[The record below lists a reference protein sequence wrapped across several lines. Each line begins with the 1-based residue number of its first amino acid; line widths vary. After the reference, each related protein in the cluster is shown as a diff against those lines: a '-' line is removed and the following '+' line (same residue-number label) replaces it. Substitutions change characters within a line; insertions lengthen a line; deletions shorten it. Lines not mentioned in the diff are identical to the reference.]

1 MFDAKQKAESLSSM
15 YDANYGVEPSAKYHP
30 PEAPYVGDTQQWTD
44 LALKHILT
52 EAAKGGHKRVV
63 FSPGEHS
70 ADMYDQRNPVASF
83 VFRKAHPYEQGLGIL
98 YPYGKNKGLLGRS
111 ISSEKELSDLIGEE
125 HASKLLNSNPFYDI
139 KTGEIKHTLEEP
151 DMYMGGQGMIKY
163 YQRNVNAGALK
174 LLQQHDPS
182 IKPEDYDLPKDPKV
196 EDGPDAYKGFGL
208 PMTDKARK
216 SILENGWEAFKDGG
230 MVDAALALTRR
241 FTKDGNGA
249 TMALK
254 SKGK

>member
-1 MFDAKQKAESLSSM
+1 LENVKDEEHL
-15 YDANYGVEPSAKYHP
+15 ANIIGKEH
-30 PEAPYVGDTQQWTD
+30 
-44 LALKHILT
+44 
-52 EAAKGGHKRVV
+52 AAKLLASPIKDLPR
-63 FSPGEHS
+63 SNTRIDERMPSDPPGE
-70 ADMYDQRNPVASF
+70 P
-83 VFRKAHPYEQGLGIL
+83 
-98 YPYGKNKGLLGRS
+98 
-111 ISSEKELSDLIGEE
+111 
-125 HASKLLNSNPFYDI
+125 
-139 KTGEIKHTLEEP
+139 THTLAEP
-151 DMYMGGQGMIKY
+151 DMHMGGQGMIKY

-182 IKPEDYDLPKDPKV
+182 IKPENYDLPPDPQVGLNEGYHGK
-196 EDGPDAYKGFGL
+196 AYKGFSL
-208 PMTDKARK
+208 PVTEKASK